1 MPRQPPSPPH
11 LATDLAD
18 QPAELHTTS
27 QVRTLLAETQALS
40 ARLAALHEVATAM
53 QSSLDT
59 ATVLS
64 TLAREARWVLDFQYC
79 SVAEVIE
86 GGYSER
92 VLLSVTAPT
101 SDAPQ
106 QRSLAEGGPVAD
118 AIRAEHALLL
128 PQLDQQPNIPPG
140 MASAL
145 IVPLRSRGTIIGTLN
160 FFSTQERHY
169 RIDDMRIAG
178 ALAAQAAVVIQNTQ
192 LFAELTSA
200 HDELQT
206 ILESISDGVIVV
218 LEDYTI
224 LLVNNAARAILML
237 PPVPMAGKRPTALL
251 QGRRPDGRRLV
262 TRRQLVQLRAQARS
276 TSEDIVQLSNGR
288 HLEWRRTPIQVA
300 RARGEMITLRD
311 ITTRVQLDELRNDM
325 MAMLVHDLRSPL
337 TTLLLSLDLQ
347 ASPHTTDD
355 DQHTL
360 RERMRESARQML
372 RQVNTL
378 LDLRKFDD
386 GRLELQREPTFLDY
400 IIITVLATFQVQ
412 ARFASVALQSE
423 IASDLPMACVDSPLI
438 TRVLE
443 NLVGNAL
450 KFTDRGGTVTV
461 RASYHEHFI
470 TICVEDTGIGVPSAF
485 RDTIFEKYTQASG
498 AQKSKGS
505 GLGLAFCKLVIEA
518 HQGQI
523 ALREN
528 PGGGSIFWFRLPHVP
543 PGHIDAH

>member
-1 MPRQPPSPPH
+1 MRIVLDSRLCCVIRDLSEYIVHASHRTPTMPRQPPSPPH

-262 TRRQLVQLRAQARS
+262 TRRQLVQLRAQDER
-276 TSEDIVQLSNGR
+276 R
-288 HLEWRRTPIQVA
+288 HCSVEQWPSSGVA
-300 RARGEMITLRD
+300 AY
-311 ITTRVQLDELRNDM
+311 
-325 MAMLVHDLRSPL
+325 
-337 TTLLLSLDLQ
+337 
-347 ASPHTTDD
+347 TDPG
-355 DQHTL
+355 
-360 RERMRESARQML
+360 SARQG
-372 RQVNTL
+372 R
-378 LDLRKFDD
+378 DD
-386 GRLELQREPTFLDY
+386 HPARYNHACSARRTAQRHDGY
-400 IIITVLATFQVQ
+400 AGS
-412 ARFASVALQSE
+412 RFALAAHNAVAQPGS
-423 IASDLPMACVDSPLI
+423 ASFA
-438 TRVLE
+438 
-443 NLVGNAL
+443 A
-450 KFTDRGGTVTV
+450 
-461 RASYHEHFI
+461 YH
-470 TICVEDTGIGVPSAF
+470 
-485 RDTIFEKYTQASG
+485 R
-498 AQKSKGS
+498 
-505 GLGLAFCKLVIEA
+505 
-518 HQGQI
+518 
-523 ALREN
+523 R
-528 PGGGSIFWFRLPHVP
+528 
-543 PGHIDAH
+543 